1 MHQTRFST
9 NRLVSLGNVVTLLLL
24 RSRRSGVSQAPS
36 VPFLGLELIHMLVSL
51 NLQMTELKEVTPSK
65 QRYKVKQMNLFFIEF
80 DSRLSANAPLDC
92 APLPQAER

>member
-1 MHQTRFST
+1 
-9 NRLVSLGNVVTLLLL
+9 
-24 RSRRSGVSQAPS
+24 
-36 VPFLGLELIHMLVSL
+36 MLVSL